1 MIQTWE
7 RANARMVEGQV
18 LAHLFAGQGHPCPLC
33 AQVNAKV
40 SMYNL
45 ISIWSGLDM
54 I

>member
-7 RANARMVEGQV
+7 RANARMVEGQI
-18 LAHLFAGQGHPCPLC
+18 LADLFGGRGHPCPLC

-40 SMYNL
+40 SMYNFTN
-45 ISIWSGLDM
+45 IWPGLDV